1 MRYLVV
7 GMLTMASIVLGSF
20 AAVNWALQGAIAL
33 AWMAFT
39 FGVLGVLVLLACV
52 WLYVRTGVG
61 DARQE
66 DPGTAFGP
74 ARDRAQERAWM
85 REPPTVAGVHRV
97 GRGASTLRPIRGE
110 RRIPPSRLP
119 PGTAREGRP
128 SSH

>member
-7 GMLTMASIVLGSF
+7 GMLTMASIFLGSF

-39 FGVLGVLVLLACV
+39 FGVLGVLVLIACV

-85 REPPTVAGVHRV
+85 REPPTVAGVRRV

-110 RRIPPSRLP
+110 RRI
-119 PGTAREGRP
+119 TYQ
-128 SSH
+128 